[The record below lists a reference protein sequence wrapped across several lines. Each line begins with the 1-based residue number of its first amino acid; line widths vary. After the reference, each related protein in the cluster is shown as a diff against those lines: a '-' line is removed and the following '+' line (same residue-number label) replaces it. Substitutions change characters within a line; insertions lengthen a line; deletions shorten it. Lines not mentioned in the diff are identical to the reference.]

1 MTDFRKVCDCFK
13 VPAFIMSL
21 FLGFSISNLTAQS
34 VSVEHCYGDGY
45 STDRYYFRAWMP
57 GESRDPVIA
66 RKKAILNAKS
76 ELSGNMQAIIKSV
89 FDLYYS
95 SNKPGSQ
102 FDFLTRE
109 LINQRLK
116 GVRVICQKTLKTDRN
131 TFITYV
137 AVELPRAGIL
147 SDIDKQIANEENL
160 ATDYEFSEF
169 EQRVEA
175 EMEKSG
181 KSPDNKQTIR

>member
-1 MTDFRKVCDCFK
+1 MTDFRVVRDCSKVLAIF
-13 VPAFIMSL
+13 VSI
-21 FLGFSISNLTAQS
+21 FLVFHISNLNAQS
-34 VSVEHCYGDGY
+34 VSFEHCYGDGY
-45 STDRYYFRAWMP
+45 ATDRYYFRAWML

-76 ELSGNMQAIIKSV
+76 ELSGNMKAIIKSV
-89 FDLYYS
+89 FDHYYS
-95 SNKPGSQ
+95 TTTTGSQ
-102 FDFLTRE
+102 LDFLTRE

-116 GVRVICQKTLKTDRN
+116 GVRVICQKTIKTDRN
-131 TFITYV
+131 TFVTYV

-147 SDIDKQIANEENL
+147 SDIDKQIANEGNI
-160 ATDYEFSEF
+160 ARDYKFSEF

-181 KSPDNKQTIR
+181 KSSDYKQTIR

>member
-21 FLGFSISNLTAQS
+21 FLVFSISDITAQS
-34 VSVEHCYGDGY
+34 LSVEHCYGDGY

-95 SNKPGSQ
+95 SNNTGSQ

>member
-1 MTDFRKVCDCFK
+1 MTDFRIVRDYFK
-13 VPAFIMSL
+13 LLAIFVSL
-21 FLGFSISNLTAQS
+21 FMVFLISDLTAQS

-45 STDRYYFRAWMP
+45 STDRYYFRAWML

-89 FDLYYS
+89 FDHYYS
-95 SNKPGSQ
+95 TNNTGSQ
-102 FDFLTRE
+102 LDFLTRE

-116 GVRVICQKTLKTDRN
+116 GVKVICQKTLKTDRN

-137 AVELPRAGIL
+137 AVELPRGGIL
-147 SDIDKQIANEENL
+147 SDIDKQIANEGNI
-160 ATDYEFSEF
+160 ARDYKFSEF

-181 KSPDNKQTIR
+181 KSPENKQTIR

>member
-13 VPAFIMSL
+13 VLAFIISL
-21 FLGFSISNLTAQS
+21 LMVLSISNLTAQS

-95 SNKPGSQ
+95 SNNPGSQ

-116 GVRVICQKTLKTDRN
+116 GVRVICQKTLKTERN

-137 AVELPRAGIL
+137 AVELPHAGIL
-147 SDIDKQIANEENL
+147 FDIDKQIATEGNL
-160 ATDYEFSEF
+160 ASDYEFSEF

-181 KSPDNKQTIR
+181 KSSDNKQTIR